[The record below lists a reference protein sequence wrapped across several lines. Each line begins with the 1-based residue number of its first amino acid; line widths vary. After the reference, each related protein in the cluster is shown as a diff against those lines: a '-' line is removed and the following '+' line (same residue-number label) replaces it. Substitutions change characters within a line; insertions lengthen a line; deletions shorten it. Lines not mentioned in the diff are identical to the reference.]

1 MRITR
6 NDIMSYLEEH
16 GADDDRREQARQNLP
31 ALVETKDHEQTLRDL
46 GVDVDELISRQ
57 DISGVGGPNPDQI
70 NPEEEGPVSAP
81 NTGSDS

>member
-46 GVDVDELISRQ
+46 GVDVEELISNQ
-57 DISGVGGPNPDQI
+57 NTEGVEGPEPDQI

-81 NTGSDS
+81 DTGGNA